1 MELTLS
7 PENRALKAEMREWIA
22 INLPERLR
30 RRATNGFHP
39 AKEDL
44 REWMQILAGKGWVGR
59 NWPREHGGPGW
70 DATQVDMFVE
80 ELGRAGA
87 PGISNLGIFM
97 VAPVIFTFGTKA
109 QQDKYLGAIARADIF
124 FCQGFSEPNAGSDLA
139 SLTTTAVRDG
149 NDYIVNGVK
158 TWTSEGHYADMMFTL
173 VRTDPD
179 VQKQAGISFMLI
191 DMTLPGVEL
200 KPLHMYDHQYTVNE
214 VHMTDVRVP
223 ATELI
228 GEENK
233 GWDYAKF
240 LLARERGMV
249 AQSWLIRHEVD
260 RVKQIA
266 RDQRDGDSALWDD
279 ADFRKKVARLEIQ
292 LKSLRWQMQRL
303 LSNATPNAA
312 ASTAAL
318 KVQGGEAQQQVSAL
332 TVEALGPYGPVY
344 FPNHEPGVEH
354 DLDQSPYGDDSPAFA
369 PDDAPGKLGHLMFR
383 RAITIFGGSSE
394 VQHGIIAKVLW
405 GY

>member
-1 MELTLS
+1 MDFTLS
-7 PENRALKAEMREWIA
+7 PENTALKAQMRQWIA
-22 INLPERLR
+22 DNLPDRLR
-30 RRATNGFHP
+30 DRATSGFHP

-44 REWMQILAGKGWVGR
+44 REWMQILAKQGWAGR
-59 NWPREHGGPGW
+59 NWPREFGGPGW

-87 PGISNLGIFM
+87 PGVSNLGLFM

-109 QQDKYLGAIARADIF
+109 QQDKYLDAIARGDIF

-149 NDYIVNGVK
+149 DHYIVNGVK
-158 TWTSEGHYADMMFTL
+158 TWTSEGHFADMMFTL

-179 VQKQAGISFMLI
+179 ARKQAGISFMLI
-191 DMTLPGVEL
+191 DMKSPGVEL

-214 VHMTDVRVP
+214 VHLTDVRVP
-223 ATELI
+223 ADELI

-260 RVKQIA
+260 RAKAIA
-266 RDQRDGDSALWDD
+266 REQRDGDHTLWDD
-279 ADFRKKVARLEIQ
+279 AGYRRKIARLEIQ
-292 LKSLRWQMQRL
+292 LKSIRWQMQRL
-303 LSNATPNAA
+303 LSEATPSTA

-332 TVEALGPYGPVY
+332 TVEALGPYGTAY

-354 DLDQSPYGDDSPAFA
+354 DLDQSPYGDEAPVFA
-369 PDDAPGKLGHLMFR
+369 HEAAPGKLGHLMFR

-394 VQHGIIAKVLW
+394 VQHGIIAKTLW